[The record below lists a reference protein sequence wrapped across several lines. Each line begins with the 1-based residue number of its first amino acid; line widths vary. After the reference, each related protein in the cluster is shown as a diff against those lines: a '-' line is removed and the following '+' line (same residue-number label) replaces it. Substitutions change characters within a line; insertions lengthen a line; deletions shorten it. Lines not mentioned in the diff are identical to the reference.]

1 MRMFDFRTK
10 LMAKLIIAVAI
21 SIVITFGVTI
31 LSFLSLLSIN
41 SPSFFVN
48 ITSLFSVVIVT
59 FISILWLIVRRKLLY
74 LKSITKSVHD
84 IANGKL
90 GLTIRI
96 ESRDELAHL
105 AKNINYMSKEL
116 TNKFEYERKLET
128 MKNELI
134 TNISHDLRTP
144 LTSIIGYLDLLKKG
158 KYDTE
163 TQLQEY
169 MEIIY
174 SKSQRLKH
182 SIDELFEY
190 TRLSSPDTRL
200 NLNKVDLSGLLEQIV
215 GEYTP
220 IFEKEGLSVKKSI
233 TAENIPIVIDIEKM
247 VRVYENLFIN
257 AIKYSVKPS
266 ELSIQFECVGNKTI
280 LKIANT
286 AERPLV
292 NDVNQLFERF
302 FTGDQARINEPGT
315 GIGLAISKR
324 IVDLHNGSIYAK
336 YKDGRITFVI
346 EQPRNI

>member
-1 MRMFDFRTK
+1 MRMFDFQTK
-10 LMAKLIIAVAI
+10 LMVKLIIAVAI

-41 SPSFFVN
+41 SPSFFLN

-169 MEIIY
+169 IETIY
-174 SKSQRLKH
+174 SKSQRLKY

-190 TRLSSPDTRL
+190 TRLSSPDTKL
-200 NLNKVDLSGLLEQIV
+200 HLNKVDLSVLLEQLV

-233 TAENIPIVIDIEKM
+233 TNENIPIVMDIEKM

-266 ELSIQFECVGNKTI
+266 ELSIHLECVGNKAI
-280 LKIANT
+280 LKISNT
-286 AERPLV
+286 TERPLV

-302 FTGDQARINEPGT
+302 FTGDKARINERGT

>member
-1 MRMFDFRTK
+1 MRMFDFQTK
-10 LMAKLIIAVAI
+10 LMVKLIIAVAI

-41 SPSFFVN
+41 SPSFFLN

-128 MKNELI
+128 IKNELI

-158 KYDTE
+158 KYNTE

-169 MEIIY
+169 IETIY
-174 SKSQRLKH
+174 SKSQRLKY

-190 TRLSSPDTRL
+190 TRLSSPDTKL
-200 NLNKVDLSGLLEQIV
+200 HLNKVDLSVLLEQLV

-233 TAENIPIVIDIEKM
+233 TNENIPIVMDIEKM

-266 ELSIQFECVGNKTI
+266 ELSIYLECVGNKAI
-280 LKIANT
+280 LKISNT

-302 FTGDQARINEPGT
+302 FMGDQARINERGT